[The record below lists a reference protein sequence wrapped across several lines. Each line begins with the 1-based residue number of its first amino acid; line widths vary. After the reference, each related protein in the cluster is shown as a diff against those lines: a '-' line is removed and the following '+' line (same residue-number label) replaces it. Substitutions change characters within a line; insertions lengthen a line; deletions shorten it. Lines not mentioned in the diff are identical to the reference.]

1 MRGGAHTGMMLRR
14 AVLRHCGL
22 DEISA
27 PISPISPI
35 SSISASIS
43 GARSR
48 AAPLRAVLLLRGDTQ
63 QDASLNQTD
72 GDERRAFASPG
83 AVRDE
88 LLSAL
93 PPGATLHTFV
103 TAGDAPLCEQV
114 DLILTPAHNLSSNP
128 NLLAQRRVA
137 SGDESV

>member
-1 MRGGAHTGMMLRR
+1 M
-14 AVLRHCGL
+14 LRHCGL

-27 PISPISPI
+27 PISPISAPI
-35 SSISASIS
+35 SAPIS

-93 PPGATLHTFV
+93 PPGTTLHTFV

-114 DLILTPAHNLSSNP
+114 DLMLTPAHNLSSTRTRTP
-128 NLLAQRRVA
+128 TPSPTPTVRVPLPLT
-137 SGDESV
+137 

>member
-27 PISPISPI
+27 PISP
-35 SSISASIS
+35 IS

-83 AVRDE
+83 A
-88 LLSAL
+88 AHL
-93 PPGATLHTFV
+93 PLAFTHPTRSLHT
-103 TAGDAPLCEQV
+103 PY
-114 DLILTPAHNLSSNP
+114 P
-128 NLLAQRRVA
+128 
-137 SGDESV
+137 